1 MLKLLGRAL
10 LAPCLTPCTI
20 ALRSDVQTKV
30 FITSLSEQRGTHE
43 KIVVRELDD
52 YNLLIN
58 PKFLELVKAELQK
71 HNDSNTYQPPVA
83 DKRI

>member
-1 MLKLLGRAL
+1 M
-10 LAPCLTPCTI
+10 P
-20 ALRSDVQTKV
+20 RSDVQTKV
-30 FITSLSEQRGTHE
+30 FIMSLSEQRGTHE

-58 PKFLELVKAELQK
+58 PKFVELVKAELQK